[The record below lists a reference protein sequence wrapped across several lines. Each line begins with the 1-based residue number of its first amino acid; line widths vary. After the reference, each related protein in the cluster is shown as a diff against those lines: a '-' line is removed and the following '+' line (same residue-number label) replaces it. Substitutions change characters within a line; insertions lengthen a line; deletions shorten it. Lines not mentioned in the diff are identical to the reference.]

1 MYLVYFSNIDVLALN
16 IDILP
21 DILKND
27 ILSSYWKRG
36 KYKILYFPRFQY
48 EESIKFLYFLRI
60 QTEAIKQMVAGE
72 SCCILSSFQIRGKYK
87 IFILFSYPNRGN
99 KTMVTGVMNGLCRM
113 VLGCGAG
120 SLMIFLGV
128 SDVQQKL
135 YGGEGQGWLMGIA
148 VKNV

>member
-1 MYLVYFSNIDVLALN
+1 MYLVYFSNIDILALN

-27 ILSSYWKRG
+27 ILPSYWKRG

-48 EESIKFLYFLRI
+48 EESIKFSYFSRI
-60 QTEAIKQMVAGE
+60 QTEAIKQMV
-72 SCCILSSFQIRGKYK
+72 
-87 IFILFSYPNRGN
+87 
-99 KTMVTGVMNGLCRM
+99 TGVVNGLCRM
-113 VLGCGAG
+113 VLGRGAG

-148 VKNV
+148 VKDV

>member
-1 MYLVYFSNIDVLALN
+1 MYLVYFSNIDILALN

-36 KYKILYFPRFQY
+36 KYKI
-48 EESIKFLYFLRI
+48 SIKFSYFSRI
-60 QTEAIKQMVAGE
+60 QTEAIKQMV
-72 SCCILSSFQIRGKYK
+72 
-87 IFILFSYPNRGN
+87 
-99 KTMVTGVMNGLCRM
+99 TGVVNGLCRM
-113 VLGCGAG
+113 VLGRGAG

-135 YGGEGQGWLMGIA
+135 YGGGRGRGG
-148 VKNV
+148 